1 MVKKDTTFGDEKRRR
16 RIHQLLFNTVYRRKN
31 GRWRGEYLKKYN
43 LLDYCGNHVWFEPRH
58 IPEDA
63 KLVRIHNNVTIAYN
77 VEFITH
83 DIFSETF
90 NEIEK
95 YKNLGLKHHYGT
107 IEIYDNVCI
116 GGGCI
121 ITPNTVIGPNAIVA
135 AGSVVTKDVPE
146 GVIVGG
152 NPAKIIGSVEEL
164 VNKRINEPYFEG
176 SWNQKL
182 QDWIN
187 FYWK

>member
-1 MVKKDTTFGDEKRRR
+1 M
-16 RIHQLLFNTVYRRKN
+16 
-31 GRWRGEYLKKYN
+31 
-43 LLDYCGNHVWFEPRH
+43 
-58 IPEDA
+58 
-63 KLVRIHNNVTIAYN
+63 RIHNNVTIAYN

-90 NEIEK
+90 NEIEN

-107 IEIYDNVCI
+107 IEIFDNVCI
-116 GGGCI
+116 GGCT
-121 ITPNTVIGPNAIVA
+121 ITFNTVIGPNVIVA
-135 AGSVVTKDVPE
+135 AGSVATKDVPA

-164 VNKRINEPYFEG
+164 VNKRINELYFEG
-176 SWNQKL
+176 SWNQNL